1 VLHGARVVIGK
12 FLSVVLIAS
21 VVGKRREFAILCN
34 GKIQFMKKIT
44 LCAFVAG
51 SVGDFVFP
59 ACFIVVFIISL
70 DIMSRDNG
78 HLVTDFDQPVF
89 LIIT

>member
-34 GKIQFMKKIT
+34 GKIQFMKKKKPYVLLLPVVYLT
-44 LCAFVAG
+44 
-51 SVGDFVFP
+51 P
-59 ACFIVVFIISL
+59 ARKQYIL
-70 DIMSRDNG
+70 
-78 HLVTDFDQPVF
+78 TKPQPWVYP
-89 LIIT
+89 